1 MTQAA
6 PLPPAQLEA
15 LAEWAAGRRAA
26 GDSWAAMEEQLADL
40 PDEVVS
46 QLPRLVSQWYDKQ
59 RLAVKRAAAF
69 DRRAQGE
76 VSVAAESI
84 EARAEGKF
92 AGTELFRC
100 VSEFDQS
107 NRRDDFEATW
117 AGVAPADPILTD
129 RATALRV
136 VEYLRGG
143 MLKARWRWR
152 YLRWWRLAEGE
163 TWETV
168 SGAGSAT
175 LAGGEEVRWVVQAV
189 LVRDASG
196 GILSAFPECR
206 AYLRREEAFGRRHR
220 NGDRLEIQRRESDC
234 RELDVRELAARLA
247 AVMSAALGATGSGI
261 RDNAEL
267 ARILGVSREAVRVRK
282 LRITQAAGMRAVE
295 GLAPARAAG
304 GRASRQKLL
313 GRGTH

>member
-1 MTQAA
+1 MD
-6 PLPPAQLEA
+6 A

-40 PDEVVS
+40 PEDVVS
-46 QLPRLVSQWYDKQ
+46 QLPRLVSAWYDKQ

-76 VSVAAESI
+76 VSVGAMSLEAMQEGRTGES
-84 EARAEGKF
+84 G
-92 AGTELFRC
+92 FRSC
-100 VSEFDQS
+100 SV
-107 NRRDDFEATW
+107 NRRDDIASSIEERW
-117 AGVAPADPILTD
+117 AGVSPADPILTD
-129 RATALRV
+129 RANALRV
-136 VEYLRGG
+136 VEYLRAG
-143 MLKARWRWR
+143 MLMTRWRWR

-175 LAGGEEVRWVVQAV
+175 LPGGEEVRWVMQAV

-206 AYLRREEAFGRRHR
+206 AYCRHY
-220 NGDRLEIQRRESDC
+220 GGPGSTHGQGSRLEIQRREADC

-247 AVMSAALGATGSGI
+247 AVMSAALGAAGSGI

-304 GRASRQKLL
+304 GRASRQKTL
-313 GRGTH
+313 GRVTR

>member
-6 PLPPAQLEA
+6 PLPPAQLDA

-26 GDSWAAMEEQLADL
+26 GDSWAAMEEQLAGL
-40 PDEVVS
+40 PDEVVQ
-46 QLPRLVSQWYDKQ
+46 QLPALVEHWHARQ
-59 RLAVKRAAAF
+59 RLALKREAVC

-76 VSVAAESI
+76 TSVAAQSI
-84 EARAEGKF
+84 E
-92 AGTELFRC
+92 TLT
-100 VSEFDQS
+100 D
-107 NRRDDFEATW
+107 EAW
-117 AGVAPADPILTD
+117 AGVAPADPILID
-129 RATALRV
+129 RANALRV

-168 SGAGSAT
+168 SGAGCAT
-175 LAGGEEVRWVVQAV
+175 LPGGEEVRWVMQAV
-189 LVRDASG
+189 VVRDASG

-220 NGDRLEIQRRESDC
+220 NGNRLEIQRRESDC

-313 GRGTH
+313 GV

>member
-6 PLPPAQLEA
+6 PLPPDQLNA

-40 PDEVVS
+40 PEDVVRS
-46 QLPRLVSQWYDKQ
+46 LPALVEHWHARQ
-59 RLAVKRAAAF
+59 RLAAKREAVC

-76 VSVAAESI
+76 TSVAAQSLETLTD
-84 EARAEGKF
+84 EA
-92 AGTELFRC
+92 
-100 VSEFDQS
+100 
-107 NRRDDFEATW
+107 W
-117 AGVAPADPILTD
+117 AGVAPSDPILTD
-129 RATALRV
+129 RANALRV

-152 YLRWWRLAEGE
+152 YLRWWRLTEGE

-168 SGAGSAT
+168 SGPGIAT
-175 LAGGEEVRWVVQAV
+175 LPGGEEVRWLIQAV
-189 LVRDASG
+189 VVRDASG
-196 GILSAFPECR
+196 GILAAFPECR
-206 AYLRREEAFGRRHR
+206 AYCRHHHWDGPR
-220 NGDRLEIQRRESDC
+220 TSAGPRLEIQRREADC

-247 AVMSAALGATGSGI
+247 AVMSAALGAAGSGI

-295 GLAPARAAG
+295 GLTPARAAG
-304 GRASRQKLL
+304 GRASQRK
-313 GRGTH
+313 R